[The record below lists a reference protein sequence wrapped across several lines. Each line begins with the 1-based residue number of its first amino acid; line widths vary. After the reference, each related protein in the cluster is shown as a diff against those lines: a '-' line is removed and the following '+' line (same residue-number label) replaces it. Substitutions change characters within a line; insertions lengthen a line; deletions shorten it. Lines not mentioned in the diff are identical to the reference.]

1 MTLILTTGRSG
12 NFVAMS
18 GDKRRVT
25 HNYWYDLKTGEYE
38 KIDDKPIIDEVP
50 VNNKVVKLSN
60 YALMGIG
67 GTASLG
73 EYLRDTMLELV
84 EEDDDLGECAKK
96 LKKII
101 TRARTELRKEGFFS
115 FFNHKDGIMVTISGF
130 YSDNSTGI
138 VSFESGPGTHV
149 IENKV
154 SIGSKYWTLIPP
166 NRKYLEMGN
175 ALINVNEFDPRF
187 FEVNIQKATNEN
199 EVWKTIHA
207 DQMIWFH
214 SLVAQNQ
221 PLEVSKDG
229 FLHSL
234 VLDADGI
241 IRYSIEEFV
250 T

>member
-25 HNYWYDLKTGEYE
+25 HSYWRDIKTGEYE
-38 KIDDKPIIDEVP
+38 RINDKPKIDEVP

-73 EYLRDTMLELV
+73 TYLRDTMLMLV
-84 EEDDDLGECAKK
+84 EEEDDLRECAKK
-96 LKKII
+96 LEKII
-101 TRARTELRKEGFFS
+101 TGARNELRKEDFFS
-115 FFNHKDGIMVTISGF
+115 FLDHENGVMVTISGF

-154 SIGSKYWTLIPP
+154 PIGSKYWTLIPP
-166 NRKYLEMGN
+166 TRKYLEMGS
-175 ALINVNEFDPRF
+175 ALINVNEFDSRF

-221 PLEVSKDG
+221 PIEVSKDG

-241 IRYSIEEFV
+241 IRYSVEEFE